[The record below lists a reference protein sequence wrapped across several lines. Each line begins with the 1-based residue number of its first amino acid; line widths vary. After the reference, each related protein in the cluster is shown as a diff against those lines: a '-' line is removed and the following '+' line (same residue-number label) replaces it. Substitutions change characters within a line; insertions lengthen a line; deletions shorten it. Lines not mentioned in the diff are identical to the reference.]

1 MYQSYFP
8 GKLALPFT
16 GTSYAGFERTLSVA
30 SNYLGIGFM
39 AEETVSVKKVALW
52 ISAKSG
58 TDNITVSIETTNTNG
73 SPSGTTIVTETIGV
87 GSLTAPG
94 WNEITFTT
102 AGTITR
108 GTRYAIKL
116 TAASTFTSSVT
127 LLIGAT
133 SYSDLSWV
141 PYGFTGTPTV
151 YSPENS
157 RVSENFVLIASAGT
171 PSVYG
176 AFATTES
183 LTSIAATGA
192 SNVVEIGN
200 RFKVASSLYST
211 YKVVGLRICGDS
223 VAQTTPNLTVSI
235 YDWNGGTS
243 STALCQETFSPQ
255 MANITGRA
263 IGDVYFNTQPTL
275 NAGSEY
281 IACIGTDGTTGT
293 VVVFSQS
300 VQREIPLDYKP
311 ALWDHTTD
319 FAFDRVQRT
328 SLTGS
333 WSVATGE
340 IASMWLLIEP
350 VTFPSSGGL
359 KLHPGM
365 AGGMRG

>member
-8 GKLALPFT
+8 ARLPLPSSGGNYT
-16 GTSYAGFERTLSVA
+16 AFERTLSVA
-30 SNYLGIGFM
+30 SNYFGIGFF
-39 AEETVSVKKVALW
+39 ADETISVKKVALW

-58 TDNITVSIETTNTNG
+58 TDNITVTIETTNTNG
-73 SPSGTTIVTETIGV
+73 SPSGTTIVSETIGV
-87 GSLTAPG
+87 GSLTAPA

-108 GTRYAIKL
+108 GTRYAIKI

-127 LLIGAT
+127 LLMGAQT
-133 SYSDLSWV
+133 YSDLSWA
-141 PYGFTGTPTV
+141 PYSFTGTATV
-151 YSPENS
+151 YTPENV
-157 RVSENFVLIASAGT
+157 RISENFILIAPAGT

-176 AFATTES
+176 SFATSEQTQS
-183 LTSIAATGA
+183 VAATGA
-192 SNVVEIGN
+192 GNVCEIGN
-200 RFKVASSLYST
+200 RFKIASSWCQT
-211 YKVVGLRICGDS
+211 YKVVGLRVVGDS
-223 VAQTTPNLTVSI
+223 TAQTTPNLTVSI
-235 YDWNGGTS
+235 YNWNGGAS
-243 STALCQETFSPQ
+243 STALCQEVFSPQ

-263 IGDVYFNTQPTL
+263 LGDLYFNTQPTL

-293 VVVFSQS
+293 TVIYAQS
-300 VQREIPLDYKP
+300 VQPQIPLDYKP

-333 WSVATGE
+333 WSVSTGE

-350 VTFPSSGGL
+350 VAFPSSGGYSANFNQ
-359 KLHPGM
+359 GF
-365 AGGMRG
+365 GG

>member
-8 GKLALPFT
+8 AKLALPSS
-16 GTSYAGFERTLSVA
+16 GGNYVPVERTLSVA
-30 SNYLGIGFM
+30 SNYLGMGFI
-39 AEETVSVKKVALW
+39 AEETFSVKKIALW

-58 TDNITVSIETTNTNG
+58 TDNITVSIETTNANG
-73 SPSGTTIVTETIGV
+73 SPSGTAIVTETIGV
-87 GSLTAPG
+87 GSLTANA
-94 WNEITFTT
+94 WSEITFTT
-102 AGTITR
+102 AGTLTR

-127 LLIGAT
+127 VLLGAST
-133 SYSDLSWV
+133 YNDLSWV
-141 PYGFTGTPTV
+141 PYGFTGTPTI
-151 YSPENS
+151 YSPENT

-176 AFATTES
+176 SFATTES
-183 LTSIAATGA
+183 TTAVAATG
-192 SNVVEIGN
+192 NVAEIGN
-200 RFKVASSLYST
+200 RFKIASSLYPT
-211 YKVVGLRICGDS
+211 YKVAGLRIGGDS
-223 VAQTTPNLTVSI
+223 TAQTTPNLTISI
-235 YDWNGGTS
+235 YDWNGGAS

-275 NAGSEY
+275 NAGAEY
-281 IACIGTDGTTGT
+281 IACIGTDATTGT
-293 VVVFSQS
+293 TVVFNQS
-300 VQREIPLDYKP
+300 VQTQIPVDYKP
-311 ALWDHTTD
+311 ALWDHTTG